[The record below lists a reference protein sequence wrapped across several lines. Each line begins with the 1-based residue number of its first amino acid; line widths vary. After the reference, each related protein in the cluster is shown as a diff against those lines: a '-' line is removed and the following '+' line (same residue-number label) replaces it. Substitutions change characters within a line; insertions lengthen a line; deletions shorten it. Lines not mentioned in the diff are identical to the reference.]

1 MSSANKNTNKHGSA
15 FAHDTP
21 AVTGILLANLGT
33 PDEPTPE
40 ALRRYLAEFLWDP
53 RIVDMPRPL
62 WWLILHGF
70 ILRFRP
76 KRSAAAY
83 RGVWTEQGSPLMH
96 ISRQQTEGLRRV
108 LQQRLRGPVVAELG
122 MRYGNPS
129 IASALERLHA
139 ANAQRVLVLPLY
151 PQYSSSTT
159 ASTFDAVA
167 EAVKQWRWVPE
178 LRFVNQYH
186 DETGYIEA
194 LTASIREDWASRE
207 QPQKLLFSFHGTP
220 KRFHTQG
227 DPYFCHCHKTA
238 RLVAERLGL
247 AADAWMVTFQSIFGR
262 EEWLKPYTIEVLRK
276 LGKSGVKSVDVIC
289 PGFSADC
296 LETIE
301 EIGVENREAFEAA
314 GGEHFRYIAALN
326 DRDDHIE
333 ALASL
338 VQKHVAGW
346 PEASLAWNA
355 ASEQAENEARLA
367 RARELGAEG

>member
-1 MSSANKNTNKHGSA
+1 M
-15 FAHDTP
+15 
-21 AVTGILLANLGT
+21 VTGILLANLGT
-33 PDEPTPE
+33 PDEPTPA

-62 WWLILHGF
+62 WWLILHGV
-70 ILRFRP
+70 ILRLRP

-83 RGVWTEQGSPLMH
+83 RQIWTEEGSPLMR
-96 ISRQQTEGLRRV
+96 ISRRQAEGLGHALR
-108 LQQRLRGPVVAELG
+108 QRLPGPVVVELG

-129 IASALERLHA
+129 IASAMQRLRA
-139 ANAQRVLVLPLY
+139 ANARRVLVLPLY

-167 EAVKQWRWVPE
+167 AAVKGWRWVPE

-186 DETGYIEA
+186 DESGYIEA
-194 LTASIREDWASRE
+194 LAASIREDWEGRE
-207 QPQKLLFSFHGTP
+207 APERLLFSFHGTP
-220 KRFHTQG
+220 RRFHTQG

-238 RLVAERLGL
+238 RLVAGRLGL
-247 AADAWMVTFQSIFGR
+247 ADDRWLVTFQSVFGR
-262 EEWLKPYTIEVLRK
+262 EEWLKPYTIDTLRR
-276 LGKSGVKSVDVIC
+276 LAKSGVKSVDVIC

-314 GGEHFRYIAALN
+314 GGERFRYIAALN

-338 VQKHVAGW
+338 VQKHMAGW
-346 PEASLAWNA
+346 PEASPAWNA
-355 ASEQAENEARLA
+355 AAEQAESEARLE
-367 RARELGAEG
+367 RAQVLGAKR